1 MERRDGE
8 KCLQRP
14 LEEGGRGEREGLP
27 PSHSKVVDAG
37 VSKAQ
42 RRRLPKHILKLSPY
56 IHRAGLKSG
65 AQVARIF

>member
-14 LEEGGRGEREGLP
+14 LEEGREGQP
-27 PSHSKVVDAG
+27 PSRSKVVDAG

-42 RRRLPKHILKLSPY
+42 RRKDTAKTHLKVVPV
-56 IHRAGLKSG
+56 HRVRGPETHFRPNI
-65 AQVARIF
+65 QRD